1 MLLCQILRSQL
12 IQLLPKGGEVAEIG
26 VADGDFSSDILAA
39 AAPRRLHLIDPWE
52 HQDRDDYANDV
63 NNVAEEKQES
73 RFNAVL
79 ARFHGEI
86 ENGLVQVHRDYSEDA
101 AIFFSAGQL
110 DWVYIDGMHTQE
122 AAYQDLTA
130 YGKKL
135 KHDGFILGHDYTNH
149 VQARSWNFGVV
160 DAVNRFVIESGYEFI
175 ALTMEAFPTYVLARE
190 GAAAQALRSALF
202 LNVPYLV
209 EIRDFPRNKEFDH
222 KTVSVNGNLLVYPSF

>member
-1 MLLCQILRSQL
+1 M
-12 IQLLPKGGEVAEIG
+12 
-26 VADGDFSSDILAA
+26 
-39 AAPRRLHLIDPWE
+39 
-52 HQDRDDYANDV
+52 
-63 NNVAEEKQES
+63 
-73 RFNAVL
+73 L

-86 ENGLVQVHRDYSEDA
+86 ESGLVQVHRDYSADA
-101 AIFFSAGQL
+101 AIFFCAGQL

-130 YGKKL
+130 DSKKL

-175 ALTMEAFPTYVLARE
+175 ALTMEAFPTHVLARE

-202 LNVPYLV
+202 LHVPYLV
-209 EIRDFPRNKEFDH
+209 EIRDFPRDKQFEH